1 MQVSRA
7 KPNGFRL
14 IFWVQPTQIL
24 DSLGGAVVR
33 RCQAIISILS
43 LLWASFTLAVSPRSW
58 TEPVRGVMARQLLFT
73 GVDGT
78 WSAIRF
84 GAAVGILLIVQAAL
98 WVDAIGI
105 TTDLIAPMLWRAIV
119 RELAPLLACL
129 VVIGRSGI
137 AISTELATMRVDGE
151 LDVLDAQGIDP
162 MTSLIMPRITSMVFS
177 VFCLALIS
185 STSMIMTGY
194 VCGRAV
200 GVIRVSF
207 LSFLDQLIGQVHS
220 LDLLFFL
227 PKTIV
232 AGAFA
237 AAICCIDGLSVKAT
251 ITDVPRVSS
260 RAGIRALSAVFIISA
275 ILSIL
280 IYGRILIFEV
290 F

>member
-1 MQVSRA
+1 M
-7 KPNGFRL
+7 
-14 IFWVQPTQIL
+14 
-24 DSLGGAVVR
+24 R
-33 RCQAIISILS
+33 R
-43 LLWASFTLAVSPRSW
+43 
-58 TEPVRGVMARQLLFT
+58 VMSRQLLFT

-78 WSAIRF
+78 WAALRF
-84 GAAVGILLIVQAAL
+84 GAAVGVLLIVQAAL
-98 WVDAIGI
+98 WVDAIGM
-105 TTDLIAPMLWRAIV
+105 TTEMVAPMLWRAIV

-162 MTSLIMPRITSMVFS
+162 MTSLVMPRVTSMVFS
-177 VFCLALIS
+177 VFCLALIA
-185 STSMIMTGY
+185 TTAMVITGY
-194 VCGRAV
+194 AGGRAA

-207 LSFLDQLIGQVHS
+207 FAFLDQMVSHFNT

-227 PKTIV
+227 PKTLL

-237 AAICCIDGLSVKAT
+237 AAICCLDGLSVKAT

-260 RAGIRALSAVFIISA
+260 IAGTRALSAVFVISA
-275 ILSIL
+275 ILSVL

-290 F
+290 I

>member
-1 MQVSRA
+1 MHASRSRSYGLRLIKRIRLSHLPEAIGRAIVSRC
-7 KPNGFRL
+7 K
-14 IFWVQPTQIL
+14 
-24 DSLGGAVVR
+24 AVV
-33 RCQAIISILS
+33 SILS
-43 LLWASFTLAVSPRSW
+43 LLWASFSLASRPSSW
-58 TEPVRGVMARQLLFT
+58 TEPVRRVMSRQLLFT

-78 WSAIRF
+78 WAALRF
-84 GAAVGILLIVQAAL
+84 GAAVGVLLIVQAAL
-98 WVDAIGI
+98 WVDAIGM
-105 TTDLIAPMLWRAIV
+105 TTEMVAPMLWRAIV

-162 MTSLIMPRITSMVFS
+162 MTSLVMPRVTSMVLS
-177 VFCLALIS
+177 VFCLALIA
-185 STSMIMTGY
+185 TTAMVITGY
-194 VCGRAV
+194 AGGRAA

-207 LSFLDQLIGQVHS
+207 FTFLDQMVSHFNT

-227 PKTIV
+227 PKTLL

-237 AAICCIDGLSVKAT
+237 AAICCLDGLSVKAT

-260 RAGIRALSAVFIISA
+260 IAGTRALSAVFVISA
-275 ILSIL
+275 ILSVL

-290 F
+290 I

>member
-1 MQVSRA
+1 
-7 KPNGFRL
+7 
-14 IFWVQPTQIL
+14 
-24 DSLGGAVVR
+24 
-33 RCQAIISILS
+33 
-43 LLWASFTLAVSPRSW
+43 
-58 TEPVRGVMARQLLFT
+58 
-73 GVDGT
+73 
-78 WSAIRF
+78 
-84 GAAVGILLIVQAAL
+84 
-98 WVDAIGI
+98 
-105 TTDLIAPMLWRAIV
+105 
-119 RELAPLLACL
+119 
-129 VVIGRSGI
+129 
-137 AISTELATMRVDGE
+137 
-151 LDVLDAQGIDP
+151 
-162 MTSLIMPRITSMVFS
+162 
-177 VFCLALIS
+177 
-185 STSMIMTGY
+185 MIMTGY